1 MSLKILAI
9 NPGSTS
15 TKLGLYEDETPCH
28 IQTLHHSNE
37 ELANFKRVY
46 DQLAFRREAILD
58 FLSENGIKLSEID
71 AFCGRGG
78 LLKPIPGGVYAVS
91 TAMKSHLRSAKYGE
105 HASNL
110 GAILADELAKKAGG
124 KPAFIVN
131 PVVVDE
137 MQPLARYSGMP
148 ENPRVSIFHALNQK
162 AVAHRYARTL
172 NKKYEELRLIV
183 THMGGGITVGA
194 HKGGRVIDVN
204 NGLAGDGPFSPERS
218 GGVPTLKLI
227 ELCFSGFFEPAT
239 MKRKAAGKGGLVAYL
254 RTNDAREIENRI
266 EKGDEKAQE
275 VYHAMAYQVAKE
287 IGAMHTV
294 LNCRTDAIILTGGLA
309 HSELLT
315 GWIEEMVGKLA
326 KIVIYPGEDE
336 LLAMVEGT
344 LKAIRGE
351 TPIQTY

>member
-15 TKLGLYEDETPCH
+15 TKLGLYEDKTPRH
-28 IQTLHHSNE
+28 VQTLHHSNA
-37 ELANFKRVY
+37 ELAEFKHVY

-58 FLSENGIKLSEID
+58 FLSENGIELTDID

-78 LLKPIPGGVYAVS
+78 LLRPIAGGVYTVTS
-91 TAMKSHLRSAKYGE
+91 TMRAHLRAAKYGE

-110 GAILADELAKKAGG
+110 GAILADELGKKAGE

-137 MQPLARYSGMP
+137 LQPLARYSGMP

-162 AVAHRYARTL
+162 AVAQRYAHSID
-172 NKKYEELRLIV
+172 KKYETLRLIV
-183 THMGGGITVGA
+183 AHMGGGITVGA
-194 HKGGRVIDVN
+194 HLDGCVVDVN

-227 ELCFSGFFEPAT
+227 ELCFSGYYEPAT
-239 MKRKAAGKGGLVAYL
+239 MKRKAAGKGGLVSYL
-254 RTNDAREIENRI
+254 RSNDAREIESRI
-266 EKGDEKAQE
+266 ENGDEKARE
-275 VYHAMAYQVAKE
+275 VYQAMAYQVAKE
-287 IGAMHTV
+287 IGAMHAV
-294 LNCRTDAIILTGGLA
+294 LAGNTDAIILTGGLA
-309 HSELLT
+309 HSKLLT
-315 GWIEEMVGKLA
+315 GWIGEMVGKLA
-326 KIVIYPGEDE
+326 EIVIYPGEDE

-344 LKAIRGE
+344 LKAIHGE
-351 TPIQTY
+351 TPIQSY

>member
-1 MSLKILAI
+1 MALKILAI

-15 TKLGLYEDETPCH
+15 TKLGIYEDDTPRH
-28 IQTLHHSNE
+28 VQTLHHSAKK
-37 ELANFKRVY
+37 LAEFKRVY
-46 DQLAFRREAILD
+46 EQLEFRREAILGFLTESGMSLSD
-58 FLSENGIKLSEID
+58 FD

-91 TAMKSHLRSAKYGE
+91 SAMKSHLRSAKYGE

-110 GAILADELAKKAGG
+110 GAILADELGKKAGG

-137 MQPLARYSGMP
+137 MQSLARYSGMP

-162 AVAHRYARTL
+162 AVAQRYARSINRKYKEL
-172 NKKYEELRLIV
+172 NLIV

-194 HKGGRVIDVN
+194 HHHGRVIDVN

-227 ELCFSGFFEPAT
+227 ELCYSGFFEPAT

-254 RTNDAREIENRI
+254 RTNDAREIEEKI
-266 EKGDEKAQE
+266 EKGDEKARE
-275 VYHAMAYQVAKE
+275 VYQAMAYQIAKE
-287 IGAMHTV
+287 IGGMHTV
-294 LNCRTDAIILTGGLA
+294 LNCQTDAIILTGGLA
-309 HSELLT
+309 HSKMLT
-315 GWIEEMVGKLA
+315 DWIDEMVNKLA
-326 KIVIYPGEDE
+326 EIVIYPGEDE

-344 LKAIRGE
+344 LKAIHGE